1 MRNKFI
7 NATHILIL
15 LLFINQSMTAREIA
29 AVLGISV
36 NEVHAAIK
44 FLRKS
49 SVPIES
55 ACTRRGGYSIGGIF
69 MICPYEPNYFV
80 GIKGKKPTSPISADA
95 RALLNILNKANRLLT
110 LRKLS
115 ILLGKDAA
123 EVIKL
128 IIELRAKG
136 DEVYSFPSPCG
147 GYGLPR
153 KNFVKQNMLYRFA
166 A

>member
-1 MRNKFI
+1 M
-7 NATHILIL
+7 HILIL

-69 MICPYEPNYFV
+69 MICPYVPNSPV
-80 GIKGKKPTSPISADA
+80 IIKGKKPTSPISADA
-95 RALLNILNKANRLLT
+95 RALLNILNKANRILS
-110 LRKLS
+110 LRQLS
-115 ILLGKDAA
+115 YLLGKEATK
-123 EVIKL
+123 VIF
-128 IIELRAKG
+128 ELRSKG
-136 DEVYSFPSPCG
+136 LQVYSYPTGCG